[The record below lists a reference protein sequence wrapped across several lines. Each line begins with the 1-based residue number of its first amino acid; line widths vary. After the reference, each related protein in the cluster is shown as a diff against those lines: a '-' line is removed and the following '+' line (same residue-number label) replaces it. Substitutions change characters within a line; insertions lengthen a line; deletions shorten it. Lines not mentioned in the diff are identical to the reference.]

1 MVGYILFQVM
11 KHFQHYKKRWLA
23 KRLKEALAVAPVV
36 VLTGARQVGK
46 STLLLNEAPFKEWLR
61 FSLDDP
67 EILHFALEHPKDL
80 VNSAPNM
87 VIDEVQKAPK
97 LLSYIKL
104 AVDENRQRR
113 FVLSGSANL
122 LLMKNVSES
131 LAGRA
136 IYFELLPFSFAEDKE
151 KSSWLASFIENKF
164 ETPFWQEV
172 KCSEELEFLIFRGF
186 IPPITVFS
194 SPSEIALWWKGYIA
208 TYLERDLRDLSQIAN
223 LADFHRFMEILALRT
238 ASILKQNEAARDAG
252 ISTATASR
260 YVNLLETSNLFFRL
274 RPFFKN
280 ISKRLIKTPKAYFID
295 TGLTCALAGFK
306 KPIDIPRKFYAQLFE
321 SFVFQNLYA
330 LSIYFQGNLYYFRTL
345 GGKEIEIDFLLEIEN
360 RLMAIEVKYKPT
372 IGIKDAEAL
381 LKLEDLLGKNI
392 PLALKAIIYTGD
404 EIKFLPGNILLLPW
418 WSI

>member
-131 LAGRA
+131 L
-136 IYFELLPFSFAEDKE
+136 
-151 KSSWLASFIENKF
+151 EN
-164 ETPFWQEV
+164 
-172 KCSEELEFLIFRGF
+172 
-186 IPPITVFS
+186 
-194 SPSEIALWWKGYIA
+194 
-208 TYLERDLRDLSQIAN
+208 
-223 LADFHRFMEILALRT
+223 
-238 ASILKQNEAARDAG
+238 
-252 ISTATASR
+252 
-260 YVNLLETSNLFFRL
+260 
-274 RPFFKN
+274 
-280 ISKRLIKTPKAYFID
+280 LIK
-295 TGLTCALAGFK
+295 
-306 KPIDIPRKFYAQLFE
+306 
-321 SFVFQNLYA
+321 N
-330 LSIYFQGNLYYFRTL
+330 
-345 GGKEIEIDFLLEIEN
+345 
-360 RLMAIEVKYKPT
+360 
-372 IGIKDAEAL
+372 
-381 LKLEDLLGKNI
+381 
-392 PLALKAIIYTGD
+392 
-404 EIKFLPGNILLLPW
+404 
-418 WSI
+418 